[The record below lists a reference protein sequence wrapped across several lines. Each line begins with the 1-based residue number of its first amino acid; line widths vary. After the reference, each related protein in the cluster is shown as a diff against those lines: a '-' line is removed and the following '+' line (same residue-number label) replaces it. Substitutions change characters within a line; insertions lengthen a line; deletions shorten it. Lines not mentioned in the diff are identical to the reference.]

1 MNHRVINAYKNV
13 SNQTAVSEASPLELI
28 VMVYKRLI
36 ENLRDAQSQIEK
48 GLDAEQSVA
57 KALDL
62 IEKGLMAAL
71 DPDRGGDIAKN
82 LAALYDWSTREILTA
97 RIKRSPEQ
105 LTGVIEVFKSLESAW
120 EEIATMRAQD
130 LAKEGT
136 ASRAASSAAAA
147 P

>member
-1 MNHRVINAYKNV
+1 
-13 SNQTAVSEASPLELI
+13 
-28 VMVYKRLI
+28 
-36 ENLRDAQSQIEK
+36 
-48 GLDAEQSVA
+48 
-57 KALDL
+57 
-62 IEKGLMAAL
+62 MAAL

-120 EEIATMRAQD
+120 EEIATMRSQD

-136 ASRAASSAAAA
+136 AARAASSAAAA
-147 P
+147 R

>member
-105 LTGVIEVFKSLESAW
+105 LTGVIEVFKGLESAW
-120 EEIATMRAQD
+120 KEIATMRAQD
-130 LAKEGT
+130 LPKEGT
-136 ASRAASSAAAA
+136 AARAASSAAAA
-147 P
+147 R

>member
-1 MNHRVINAYKNV
+1 MNRRVLNAYKTL
-13 SNQTAVSEASPLELI
+13 SNETAVSEASPLELI

-57 KALDL
+57 KALVL

-136 ASRAASSAAAA
+136 AARAASSAAAA
-147 P
+147 R

>member
-1 MNHRVINAYKNV
+1 MNYRVINAYKNV

-136 ASRAASSAAAA
+136 AARAASSAAAA
-147 P
+147 R

>member
-48 GLDAEQSVA
+48 GLDAEQTVA

-136 ASRAASSAAAA
+136 AARAASSAAAA
-147 P
+147 R

>member
-130 LAKEGT
+130 LVKEGT
-136 ASRAASSAAAA
+136 AARAAA
-147 P
+147 PATAAR

>member
-36 ENLRDAQSQIEK
+36 ENLRDAQSQIER

>member
-1 MNHRVINAYKNV
+1 MNHRVINAYKNL
-13 SNQTAVSEASPLELI
+13 SNQTAVSEAGPLELI

-136 ASRAASSAAAA
+136 ASRVATPATAAR
-147 P
+147 